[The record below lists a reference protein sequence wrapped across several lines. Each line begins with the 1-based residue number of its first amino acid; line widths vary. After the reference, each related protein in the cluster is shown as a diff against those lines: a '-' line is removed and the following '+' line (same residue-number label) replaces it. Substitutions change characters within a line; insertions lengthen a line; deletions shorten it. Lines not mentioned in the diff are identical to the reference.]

1 MSNAQLTFANPELAL
16 SVRGFSV
23 HDGLSQ
29 LFDVFVTAASRA
41 ADLDLETIVG
51 RPAAFRLATVDPERP
66 YAVWSGLCSDC
77 EQIAIEEEGM
87 SIYALRIVPM
97 LWRCTQRRNLRI
109 FQHCTV
115 VEAVTALLADWDIEP
130 ELRLVGGALPTK
142 EYRVQFGETDFAFLS
157 RLLEDAGITYSFEQV
172 DPRGEGELET
182 MGLVLTDRPVET
194 ARRLEN
200 PVPYVGNTDQH
211 GAEPYVSKVRLGR
224 AVRAGRFTIGGFD
237 YRSSPDLRLLA
248 EARAGAQLEQRYE
261 LYHYIPGAF
270 LEERGGSAG
279 TCMAS
284 EPLGQAV
291 AEASLARIRTRQRR
305 LSFTTNVLDLSPGA
319 VFAMDGHP
327 REELNAEAGVLVV
340 GRTLEGEVDSD
351 WWAHA
356 DGVFTADDYRPEL
369 VTPKPRVMG
378 VQSAI
383 VVGPEGE
390 EIYTDDL
397 GRVRVQFHWD
407 RYGKRNEDSSCWIR
421 VSQAWAGSGYGM
433 SHIPRVGHEVLV
445 DFFEGD
451 PDRPV
456 VIGRTYNRGASPPD
470 TLPEKK
476 TKSTWRSSSTP
487 GGEGFNEISMDDA
500 AGSEELYLRAQHNLR
515 KIVLAD
521 ETAAV
526 GQNLVTTVRQ
536 NETRTVGADQT
547 IQVKGNRSVEVD
559 GRYGTRSDAG
569 VQSQAG
575 ELTGVSCSEGKLV
588 LTNGNASIVLD
599 GPNVLIDA
607 GANLRVSAGRSLGL
621 YGKQVNIDGTPDVF
635 INSTEAVVPAVQQ
648 LPLFTKSGEG
658 GEPKD
663 EKGRPRPPRGGDGM
677 PRPPRGMTEAEFER
691 RKAYE
696 KAQKEEP
703 KPDRIALPDGINE
716 QLAKVH
722 RVAMATGLVEARL
735 VDPKT
740 YDKLTRNLDRW
751 LAAEEGRLKK
761 LSTDI
766 QGTFERQRDHVDDLG
781 DRLEARVDEERENV
795 RELGDDLD
803 EIFGGERG
811 NLMASTAALAVVFK
825 DQIVNLGQLG
835 GDLIANLEREKR
847 WLETCKREWTGIVDN
862 CKGYIKHLKDLI
874 KNPKRSLLQY
884 LFGGDKELAEL
895 FGLDMGDAPGE
906 IGDAIPHPP
915 PHHPPPPHPP
925 GLGAAQANDAAHPI
939 GEPQLGDYD
948 GKKPSIWKKA
958 KVDTKGVKSPQ
969 KQAKVSSKMTSPGQA
984 KAGSAAG
991 NQGMTPTSPQLA
1003 EGAAGPSKMTPKPKS
1018 FQGQRDLKLKG
1029 PEKGIEVPGGKKA
1042 YAGTV
1047 VSRNG
1052 GLSAGD
1058 VAKGFDGHSPTFLQS
1073 PGEGQLMAVPN
1084 ANAQPV
1090 DAAALNESLVNAQM
1104 DGQPMS
1110 GAIASSLTDR
1120 GYTVYQRD
1128 TGDYTSEL
1136 TRWAGEA
1143 Q

>member
-41 ADLDLETIVG
+41 PDLDLETIVG
-51 RPAAFRLATVDPERP
+51 HPAAFRLATVDPERP

-87 SIYALRIVPM
+87 TIYALRIVPM
-97 LWRCTQRRNLRI
+97 LWRCSQRRNFRI
-109 FQHCTV
+109 FQHNTV
-115 VEAVTALLADWDIEP
+115 IEAVTTLLADWDIEP
-130 ELRLVGGALPTK
+130 SLRLVGSALPTK
-142 EYRVQFGETDFAFLS
+142 EYRVQFGETDFAFFS
-157 RLLEDAGITYSFEQV
+157 RLLEDAGISYSFEQV
-172 DPRGEGELET
+172 APRGEGELET
-182 MGLVLTDRPVET
+182 MTLVLTDRPVET
-194 ARRLEN
+194 ARRLDH

-211 GAEPYVSKVRLGR
+211 GADPYVSKVRLGR

-248 EARAGAQLEQRYE
+248 EARAGAELEQRYE

-270 LEERGGSAG
+270 LEERGGAAG
-279 TCMAS
+279 GCAAS
-284 EPLGQAV
+284 EPLGQAS
-291 AEASLARIRTRQRR
+291 AEAALARIRTRQRR
-305 LSFTTNVLDLSPGA
+305 LSFTTNVLDLAPGA

-327 REELNAEAGVLVV
+327 RDELNAEAGVLVV

-390 EIYTDDL
+390 EIFTDDL
-397 GRVRVQFHWD
+397 GRVRAQFHWD
-407 RYGKRNEDSSCWIR
+407 RYGQRNEDSSCWIR

-433 SHIPRVGHEVLV
+433 SHVPRVGHEVLV
-445 DFFEGD
+445 DFYEGD

-456 VIGRTYNRGASPPD
+456 VIGRAYNRGASPPD

-487 GGEGFNEISMDDA
+487 GGDGFNEISMDDA

-526 GQNLVTTVRQ
+526 GANLTTTVRE
-536 NETRTVGADQT
+536 NETRSVGADQT
-547 IQVKGNRSVEVD
+547 IQVKGNRSVEVA

-575 ELTGVSCSEGKLV
+575 DLTGVSCSDGKLV

-599 GPNVLIDA
+599 GPNVHIDA
-607 GANLRVSAGRSLGL
+607 GANLKVSAGRSLGL

-635 INSTEAVVPAVQQ
+635 INSTEAVAPAVQQ
-648 LPLFTKSGEG
+648 LPVFAKSGEG
-658 GEPKD
+658 GKPKD
-663 EKGRPRPPRGGDGM
+663 ETTRPRPPRGGDGL

-691 RKAYE
+691 RKRYE
-696 KAQKEEP
+696 AAKKEEP
-703 KPDRIALPDGINE
+703 KPETIALPDALNE
-716 QLAKVH
+716 QLARVH

-740 YDKLTRNLDRW
+740 YDKLKRNLDRW
-751 LAAEEGRLKK
+751 LAAEESRLKK
-761 LSTDI
+761 LSTDV
-766 QGTFERQRDHVDDLG
+766 QGTFERHRDHVEALG
-781 DRLEARVDEERENV
+781 DRLETTVKREKENV

-803 EIFGGERG
+803 EIFDGKRG
-811 NLMASTAALAVVFK
+811 NLMASTAALAAVFK
-825 DQIVNLGQLG
+825 DQIVHLGQLG
-835 GDLIANLEREKR
+835 GDLVATLEREKA
-847 WLETCKREWTGIVDN
+847 WLETCKREWTGVVDN
-862 CKGYIKHLKDLI
+862 VKGYVQHLKDLV
-874 KNPKRSLLQY
+874 KNPKRSLLRY
-884 LFGGDKELAEL
+884 LFGGDKELAEV
-895 FGLDMGDAPGE
+895 FGLDMGDAAGE
-906 IGDAIPHPP
+906 VADAVPHHP
-915 PHHPPPPHPP
+915 PHHPPQHPP
-925 GLGAAQANDAAHPI
+925 PPNPHGVTEALADPSAHPKT
-939 GEPQLGDYD
+939 PQVKDYD
-948 GKKPSIWKKA
+948 GPKPTIA
-958 KVDTKGVKSPQ
+958 
-969 KQAKVSSKMTSPGQA
+969 KQAKIQTQQVKMPQDGSGPQAAASASKQGMKPGSSQVGERA
-984 KAGSAAG
+984 AGSA
-991 NQGMTPTSPQLA
+991 
-1003 EGAAGPSKMTPKPKS
+1003 KVKPKS
-1018 FQGQRDLKLKG
+1018 KTFTGPKDLKLKG
-1029 PEKGIEVPGGKKA
+1029 PAEGIDVPGGKKA

-1090 DAAALNESLVNAQM
+1090 EAASLNESLVDAQM
-1104 DGQPMS
+1104 DGKPMS
-1110 GAIASSLTDR
+1110 GAIASSLTDQ

-1128 TGDYTSEL
+1128 AGDFTSEL
-1136 TRWAGEA
+1136 TRWAA
-1143 Q
+1143 SSQ